1 MRLGF
6 GARAPFSQRASRTR
20 LGRRRR
26 RRGPPWL
33 FKCEGAPGVDAC
45 DPNREGLG
53 GEALHPK
60 GGPKPRA
67 AGGDHFKKQTEISCR
82 SSTVYHAIYI
92 HRSHQHVPD
101 SPLHLS
107 FSSDPPSR
115 VLEASQSTRDGARA
129 LISLRLSGRAS
140 APQHVAPKTAVA
152 AALSLGR
159 VRGRRL
165 GRQCICDAALR
176 CRSGSGS
183 RSRIRRLRRGRRR
196 SLKPRRRRQ
205 IAHGSRRRQA
215 RVRAGALR
223 RLAAGRLQR

>member
-1 MRLGF
+1 MSTGGAVRLGF

-45 DPNREGLG
+45 DPNREGLR
-53 GEALHPK
+53 GEQALTQRVVPQTK
-60 GGPKPRA
+60 SR
-67 AGGDHFKKQTEISCR
+67 GGDDGTCKKQTEISCR

-107 FSSDPPSR
+107 FSCDPPSR

-129 LISLRLSGRAS
+129 LISLRLSGRAC

-165 GRQCICDAALR
+165 GR
-176 CRSGSGS
+176 
-183 RSRIRRLRRGRRR
+183 
-196 SLKPRRRRQ
+196 
-205 IAHGSRRRQA
+205 
-215 RVRAGALR
+215 
-223 RLAAGRLQR
+223 